1 MSIQILRG
9 TSAKIKASTTV
20 PKAGQPLYATDTHE
34 LYIGDGTT
42 QAKKL
47 TGIVGEATTTLKSD
61 VATLKTNVSTL
72 QATDTKLKAKQFAS
86 NANNYVLGGDLS
98 WLKLP
103 NNTIPTFEVNT
114 STGELVIKI
123 NGNDTVI
130 PSSLTVSTAS
140 TNNSISSTVNSWG
153 HVMPAS
159 YSDLFD
165 KANGAQT
172 LLMMGKSVDANIGDN
187 MSMVTE
193 QENHADWVQVLESK
207 APNATYLMPNSL
219 AVKLYNSMDTNY
231 IGYCSYGTLTKQ
243 AFGLQP
249 PQFSFPIDN
258 VFHSDVQASSGYVV
272 LLLNWSS
279 SLEYN
284 EAVTYQ
290 TLANCSDIIQNLIP
304 EHRIVVGIFCKD
316 AETYTTISNKII
328 EESGIQSS
336 STVLDKDTDPSSI
349 ANEIQSMSN
358 NSVLMLNTCCTNT
371 EDMQTIEQIL
381 YSVIPNSA
389 LIFLDDSTSKF
400 NKLIL
405 QAQSDF
411 TGHGYTIYITNDM
424 YNYYNSIVSP
434 TRPFVLYI
442 NDPRDFID
450 IYESGAYNK
459 FDQIILGAD
468 LALSVLRATGNAS
481 SVSEAVADYLMNPD
495 LCNEILHKIRQA
507 NVGLSCN
514 MAVQYVSGST
524 QQIIPTSTTIR
535 TITVKQSKSY

>member
-1 MSIQILRG
+1 MSIQIMRG

-34 LYIGDGTT
+34 LYVGDGKT
-42 QAKKL
+42 QAKSL
-47 TGIVGEATTTLKSD
+47 TGIVSEATTTLKLD
-61 VATLKTNVSTL
+61 VATLKTNVKTL
-72 QATDTKLKAKQFAS
+72 QATDTKLKAKQSAS

-130 PSSLTVSTAS
+130 PSSLTVSMAS
-140 TNNSISSTVNSWG
+140 TTSSISSTVNSWG

-165 KANGAQT
+165 KANGAKT
-172 LLMMGKSVDANIGDN
+172 LLMMGNSVDANIGDN

-243 AFGLQP
+243 AFDLQ

-258 VFHSDVQASSGYVV
+258 VFSSGVQASSGYVV

-290 TLANCSDIIQNLIP
+290 TLADCSTIIQNLIP
-304 EHRIVVGIFCKD
+304 EHRIVLGIFCKD
-316 AETYTTISNKII
+316 DETYTTISNKII
-328 EESGIQSS
+328 EESGIQSN

-358 NSVLMLNTCCTNT
+358 SSVLMLNTCCTNT
-371 EDMQTIEQIL
+371 EDMQTIGQIL

-389 LIFLDDSTSKF
+389 LIFLDDSTNKF

-405 QAQSDF
+405 QTQSDF

-442 NDPRDFID
+442 NDPSDFIS

-468 LALSVLRATGNAS
+468 LALSVLRATGYAS
-481 SVSEAVADYLMNPD
+481 SVSEAVANYLMNPD
-495 LCNEILHKIRQA
+495 LCNEILDKIRQA
-507 NVGLSCN
+507 NVGLSYS

-524 QQIIPTSTTIR
+524 QQIIPTSTTIK